1 MNRIETKIIIMVTN
15 QLAPAKE
22 SDTKTEMI
30 EEVSENLYQR
40 YLELAGQG
48 MPEDEALERA
58 METLGDV
65 GELLTFL
72 RESEEEGGDA
82 EHVQEGRAQAE
93 GAKPEEVRAENARAG
108 EARTEA
114 VTEEGSDARG
124 KDTAPE
130 EGSDAR
136 ADDATPEGGSDARGK
151 DTAPEEGSDARTDDA
166 APEEG
171 SDART
176 DDAATDAEGGSGA
189 QKENG
194 RQERDWS
201 AEFKRDLESGI
212 KDLESGIDAFVNL
225 ALDKAKVAQDIAFDT
240 AKVAQETAKATVV
253 HAKGV
258 AKDVTEQWKD
268 VSEQWKERYPDGV
281 FSQYEGARGQKSE
294 CTAVAVTDAIHSLD
308 IRLMNGDVLV
318 RVVDKDD
325 TYIEVDGDTQE
336 VDTVLRDDG
345 VLSIVQEN
353 TASASFFFLRGMR
366 HCNIVVRLPKKVWNR
381 VSVSTVN
388 GDVSI
393 EQELECQELHVS
405 TASGDILMSRVVGDN
420 VVCHSGSGDI
430 DVKDLAG
437 NLYAATKSGD
447 VTVRGRL
454 GRCELRSISGDVEF
468 FGGGSEAL
476 CSSTSGDV
484 QVKLEN
490 VPRKVEATSV
500 SGDCAVELPRGDGM
514 HVSYRTVSGD
524 FSTNLPL
531 TANMTKKRGETT
543 IGDGALSRVSVSST
557 SGDVQ
562 IFVS

>member
-136 ADDATPEGGSDARGK
+136 ADDATPEGGSDAR
-151 DTAPEEGSDARTDDA
+151 ADDA

>member
-30 EEVSENLYQR
+30 EEVRENLYQR

-130 EGSDAR
+130 
-136 ADDATPEGGSDARGK
+136 GGSDART
-151 DTAPEEGSDARTDDA
+151 DDAAPEEGSDARTDDA

>member
-130 EGSDAR
+130 GGSDAR
-136 ADDATPEGGSDARGK
+136 A
-151 DTAPEEGSDARTDDA
+151 DDA

>member
-130 EGSDAR
+130 
-136 ADDATPEGGSDARGK
+136 GGSDARGK
-151 DTAPEEGSDARTDDA
+151 DTAPEGGSDARADDA

-454 GRCELRSISGDVEF
+454 GRC
-468 FGGGSEAL
+468 
-476 CSSTSGDV
+476 
-484 QVKLEN
+484 
-490 VPRKVEATSV
+490 
-500 SGDCAVELPRGDGM
+500 
-514 HVSYRTVSGD
+514 
-524 FSTNLPL
+524 
-531 TANMTKKRGETT
+531 
-543 IGDGALSRVSVSST
+543 
-557 SGDVQ
+557 
-562 IFVS
+562 

>member
-15 QLAPAKE
+15 QLAAAKE

-65 GELLTFL
+65 GELLAFL

-82 EHVQEGRAQAE
+82 EHVQEGCAQAE
-93 GAKPEEVRAENARAG
+93 GARPEEVRAENAHAG

-114 VTEEGSDARG
+114 VTEEGSR
-124 KDTAPE
+124 
-130 EGSDAR
+130 AR
-136 ADDATPEGGSDARGK
+136 ADDATV
-151 DTAPEEGSDARTDDA
+151 EEGSDAHADDA
-166 APEEG
+166 TA
-171 SDART
+171 
-176 DDAATDAEGGSGA
+176 DAEGSSEA

-201 AEFKRDLESGI
+201 AEFKKDLESGI

-336 VDTVLRDDG
+336 VETVLRDDG

-366 HCNIVVRLPKKVWNR
+366 HCDIVVTLPRKVWNR
-381 VSVSTVN
+381 VSISTVN
-388 GDVSI
+388 GDVSV
-393 EQELECQELHVS
+393 EQELECRELHVS
-405 TASGDILMSRVVGDN
+405 TASGDILMRRVVGDN

-531 TANMTKKRGETT
+531 TASMTKKRGETT

>member
-124 KDTAPE
+124 KDAAPE

-151 DTAPEEGSDARTDDA
+151 DAAPEEGSDARTDDA

-225 ALDKAKVAQDIAFDT
+225 ALDKAKVAQDI
-240 AKVAQETAKATVV
+240 AKATVV

>member
-136 ADDATPEGGSDARGK
+136 A
-151 DTAPEEGSDARTDDA
+151 DDA

>member
-130 EGSDAR
+130 GGSDAR
-136 ADDATPEGGSDARGK
+136 ADDA
-151 DTAPEEGSDARTDDA
+151 APEEGSDARTDDA

>member
-124 KDTAPE
+124 KDTAPDG
-130 EGSDAR
+130 GSDAR
-136 ADDATPEGGSDARGK
+136 ADDA
-151 DTAPEEGSDARTDDA
+151 APEEGSDARTDDA

>member
-136 ADDATPEGGSDARGK
+136 ADDA
-151 DTAPEEGSDARTDDA
+151 APEEGSDARTDDA

>member
-114 VTEEGSDARG
+114 VTEE
-124 KDTAPE
+124 
-130 EGSDAR
+130 
-136 ADDATPEGGSDARGK
+136 GSDARGK

>member
-58 METLGDV
+58 METLGDG

-114 VTEEGSDARG
+114 VTEE
-124 KDTAPE
+124 
-130 EGSDAR
+130 
-136 ADDATPEGGSDARGK
+136 GSDARGK

>member
-151 DTAPEEGSDARTDDA
+151 DTAPEGGSDARADDAAPEEGSDARTDDA

-258 AKDVTEQWKD
+258 AKDVTEQWKH
-268 VSEQWKERYPDGV
+268 
-281 FSQYEGARGQKSE
+281 GARS
-294 CTAVAVTDAIHSLD
+294 
-308 IRLMNGDVLV
+308 RNV
-318 RVVDKDD
+318 RRW
-325 TYIEVDGDTQE
+325 Q
-336 VDTVLRDDG
+336 
-345 VLSIVQEN
+345 
-353 TASASFFFLRGMR
+353 
-366 HCNIVVRLPKKVWNR
+366 
-381 VSVSTVN
+381 
-388 GDVSI
+388 
-393 EQELECQELHVS
+393 
-405 TASGDILMSRVVGDN
+405 
-420 VVCHSGSGDI
+420 
-430 DVKDLAG
+430 
-437 NLYAATKSGD
+437 
-447 VTVRGRL
+447 
-454 GRCELRSISGDVEF
+454 
-468 FGGGSEAL
+468 
-476 CSSTSGDV
+476 
-484 QVKLEN
+484 
-490 VPRKVEATSV
+490 
-500 SGDCAVELPRGDGM
+500 
-514 HVSYRTVSGD
+514 
-524 FSTNLPL
+524 
-531 TANMTKKRGETT
+531 
-543 IGDGALSRVSVSST
+543 
-557 SGDVQ
+557 
-562 IFVS
+562 